1 MINYLQQPGGP
12 PPDWSDRRTDRRL
25 IMLAGL
31 AGLLCSVL
39 AAVWLAVPATNL
51 MADTTGQFN
60 TALSLLNGLF
70 GPTATAGALL
80 GAGLVGVGTAVIL
93 LVRGTA
99 SLPAAL
105 VIMIGIAVSVVIGI
119 GILNETA
126 IMMAGYLMALV
137 VVAGS
142 VLLVVQLVRK
152 FRIGRWLALAV
163 VAGIV
168 VIFATG
174 IVPAQSLLVLAGRI
188 AGLRDRLGTVAIIFG
203 LAATTLLWLLVAAR
217 IAQRNRM
224 LDRPAAWV
232 LRHRRVITI
241 LAALGPLPYCLI
253 RLTWLTPWP
262 YGGAEGLPPDIRIWG
277 VLLSSGGW
285 AGLILT
291 LGLISRWGEVFPRW
305 VPFFAGRPVPV
316 WVAAGP
322 GSFVAAILLV
332 SAVPMIRA
340 FGAEGVVSGLTSAV
354 IFPFWFWGPMLSLA
368 VWGYVLHRRAG
379 QTEAASEVES
389 AARTAG

>member
-1 MINYLQQPGGP
+1 MISQLQQRGRPKAGP
-12 PPDWSDRRTDRRL
+12 TDRRTDRTL
-25 IMLAGL
+25 IVLAGL
-31 AGLLCSVL
+31 AGLFCTVL

-51 MADTTGQFN
+51 MTNTSGQFN
-60 TALSLLNGLF
+60 AALSLLNGLV

-80 GAGLVGVGTAVIL
+80 GAGLVAVATAAIL
-93 LVRGTA
+93 LARGPA
-99 SLPAAL
+99 ALPAAV
-105 VIMIGIAVSVVIGI
+105 VIMIGIAVPVLIGI

-126 IMMAGYLMALV
+126 IMMAGYLMALA

-152 FRIGRWLALAV
+152 FRIGRWLALAA

-168 VIFATG
+168 AIFATG
-174 IVPAQSLLVLAGRI
+174 LVPAESLLVLAGRI
-188 AGLRDRLGTVAIIFG
+188 AGLRERLGTVAIIFA

-217 IAQRNRM
+217 TAQRNRL

-232 LRHRRVITI
+232 LRHRQVITI

-262 YGGAEGLPPDIRIWG
+262 HGGAEGLPPDIRIWG

-291 LGLISRWGEVFPRW
+291 LGLISRWGEIFPRW

-316 WVAAGP
+316 WAAAGP
-322 GSFVAAILLV
+322 GSFVAAILMV
-332 SAVPMIRA
+332 SAVPMIRS
-340 FGAEGVVSGLTSAV
+340 FGAAGLVDGLTSAV

-379 QTEAASEVES
+379 RTEPVTVPAP
-389 AARTAG
+389 

>member
-1 MINYLQQPGGP
+1 MINELQQRGRPQPGR
-12 PPDWSDRRTDRRL
+12 SARVTDRPL
-25 IMLAGL
+25 ILLAGL
-31 AGLLCSVL
+31 AGLFCTVL

-51 MADTTGQFN
+51 MANTSGQFN
-60 TALSLLNGLF
+60 AAPSLLNGLF
-70 GPTATAGALL
+70 GPAAATGTLL
-80 GAGLVGVGTAVIL
+80 GTGLIGVLTAAIL
-93 LVRGTA
+93 LFRGPG
-99 SLPAAL
+99 SLPSSV
-105 VIMIGIAVSVVIGI
+105 VIMIGIAVSAVIGI

-126 IMMAGYLMALV
+126 IMMAGYLMALA

-152 FRIGRWLALAV
+152 FKIGRWLALAA
-163 VAGIV
+163 VAVIV
-168 VIFATG
+168 SIFATG
-174 IVPAQSLLVLAGRI
+174 LMPAESLLVLAGRV
-188 AGLRDRLGTVAIIFG
+188 AGLGGRLGDIAIVFA

-217 IAQRNRM
+217 TAQRSRL

-262 YGGAEGLPPDIRIWG
+262 YGGAEGLTPDTRIWG

-291 LGLISRWGEVFPRW
+291 LGLIARWGEVFPRW

-316 WVAAGP
+316 WAAAGP

-332 SAVPMIRA
+332 SAIPMIRA
-340 FGAEGVVSGLTSAV
+340 FATEGVVDGLVSAV

-368 VWGYVLHRRAG
+368 VWGYVLHRR
-379 QTEAASEVES
+379 TEMNAP
-389 AARTAG
+389 TAQ

>member
-1 MINYLQQPGGP
+1 MINQLQQRGRPR
-12 PPDWSDRRTDRRL
+12 PDDAKRADRRSDRTL
-25 IMLAGL
+25 ILLAGL
-31 AGLLCSVL
+31 AGLLCAVL
-39 AAVWLAVPATNL
+39 AGVWLAVPAGSL

-60 TALSLLNGLF
+60 AALSLLNGLF
-70 GPTATAGALL
+70 GPAAAAGALL
-80 GAGLVGVGTAVIL
+80 GAGLVGAASAVIL
-93 LVRGTA
+93 LVRGPA
-99 SLPAAL
+99 SLPAAV

-119 GILNETA
+119 GMLNETA

-137 VVAGS
+137 MVAGG

-152 FRIGRWLALAV
+152 FKIGRWVALAV
-163 VAGIV
+163 VAVIV
-168 VIFATG
+168 SIFAAG
-174 IVPAQSLLVLAGRI
+174 VLPAESLLVLAGRI
-188 AGLRDRLGTVAIIFG
+188 AGLREQLGTVAIVFG
-203 LAATTLLWLLVAAR
+203 LAATALLWLLVAAR
-217 IAQRNRM
+217 TAQRSRL
-224 LDRPAAWV
+224 LDRPAGWV

-241 LAALGPLPYCLI
+241 LAALGPLPYCLV

-262 YGGAEGLPPDIRIWG
+262 YGGELAPDIRIWG

-305 VPFFAGRPVPV
+305 VPFFAGRPVPI
-316 WVAAGP
+316 WAAAGP

-332 SAVPMIRA
+332 STVPMLRA
-340 FGAEGVVSGLTSAV
+340 AASGSVTDSLLSAV

-379 QTEAASEVES
+379 LGGEAERSQ
-389 AARTAG
+389 